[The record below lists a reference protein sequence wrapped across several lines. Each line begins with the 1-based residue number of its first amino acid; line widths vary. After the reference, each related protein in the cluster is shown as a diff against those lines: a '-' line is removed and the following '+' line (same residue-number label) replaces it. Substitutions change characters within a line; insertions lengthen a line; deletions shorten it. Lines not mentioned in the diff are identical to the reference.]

1 MFFINVAS
9 GNRVKFQPINRI
21 IMPSPPVK
29 VIDQCYDQGY
39 GSERSPEDE
48 LPPSLPIMDTG
59 HYNAMLIN
67 AAMTP
72 AGMMDNKLHL
82 QAIDLQTR
90 VHQTNAELYSF
101 ITEGE
106 CLLLV
111 VVVVLFFN
119 CVINV

>member
-1 MFFINVAS
+1 
-9 GNRVKFQPINRI
+9 
-21 IMPSPPVK
+21 MPSPPVK

-48 LPPSLPIMDTG
+48 LPPPLPIMDTG

-72 AGMMDNKLHL
+72 AAMMDNKLQL
-82 QAIDLQTR
+82 QAIDQQSR

-106 CLLLV
+106 FCHLLL
-111 VVVVLFFN
+111 LSFL
-119 CVINV
+119 IAS